1 MRVSEQSR
9 SHFTAGNQQKWL
21 LATLAVGVPLV
32 MLVVVMLA
40 NTRQI
45 DLIESDYGRTGIVQ
59 DDVSVNGTGVLAGM
73 FRKAGFQTSSW
84 SRLSAYLDDVD
95 VIVWVPDDFKKPTTE
110 QRKWLESWLDAS
122 ENRTLIYVGRDF
134 DASIKYWNDVRS
146 DTPPEQVAEVV
157 RRQANATAGHLLR
170 RNAAP
175 AKQDLGWFIIN
186 SVQPLETTPVLTS
199 PDGIWMDGI
208 DAAKIDLNLTGFIEI
223 PKPKSNSPDEYAC
236 DVLLQADERILVA
249 RLETKSWKRQNCQI
263 IGVANSSFL
272 LNLPLVNKEHRK
284 LAARLINECVT
295 DRKTA
300 EVVFLESGPG
310 GPRQVDEESDSQAPT
325 GLEVL
330 TVWPLSIISLHLSV
344 LGIIACVH
352 LFPIFGRPRRVL
364 EDSTGDF
371 GRHIDAIGELLEKTK
386 NSTYATTRIAQYREL
401 AHREIEHVENP
412 LSRSEEA
419 TYPVV
424 PAKRDLTNAQ
434 ALSSKLPLPLTPE
447 NAPQLAQY
455 ARQTFATIQLD
466 FTPESLH
473 DVDRVIQKLRQH
485 GSRVDDVA
493 RAKAIGLGCYA
504 GELLVRYF
512 AGRWYVPSDLQIPV
526 AGRSRIVVVMG
537 KVDPDTNSPQPII
550 QDPVRQALKYL
561 DTSNTTGLYYCFQR
575 TQELIRQQKKTS

>member
-1 MRVSEQSR
+1 MTVSEQSR
-9 SHFTAGNQQKWL
+9 SRLTPGNQQKWL
-21 LATLAVGVPLV
+21 LVTLAVGVPLV
-32 MLVVVMLA
+32 MLTVVMIA
-40 NTRQI
+40 NTRQV
-45 DLIESDYGRTGIVQ
+45 DLIESNYGRTGIVQ

-110 QRKWLESWLDAS
+110 QREWLESWLGAS

-134 DASIKYWNDVRS
+134 DASIKYWNDVRP
-146 DTPPEQVAEVV
+146 DTPPEQMTEVV
-157 RRQANATAGHLLR
+157 RRQANATAEHLLR

-175 AKQDLGWFIIN
+175 VKQDLGWFIIN
-186 SVQPLETTPVLTS
+186 SAQPLETPPVLTS
-199 PDGIWMDGI
+199 PDGKWMDGI
-208 DAAKIDLNLTGFIEI
+208 DASKIDLHLTGFMEI
-223 PKPKSNSPDEYAC
+223 PKNKSSKPEEYTC
-236 DVLLQADERILVA
+236 EVLLQADERILVA
-249 RLETKSWKRQNCQI
+249 RLETKFWKRQNCQI

-272 LNLPLVNKEHRK
+272 LNLSLVNKEHRK
-284 LAARLINECVT
+284 LAARLINECVA

-310 GPRQVDEESDSQAPT
+310 GPREVNDELDSQAPT

-386 NSTYATTRIAQYREL
+386 NSAYATTRVAQYREL
-401 AHREIEHVENP
+401 AHREVEHVEN
-412 LSRSEEA
+412 LRSRSEEVA
-419 TYPVV
+419 KPVIHT
-424 PAKRDLTNAQ
+424 KGDRRNAQ
-434 ALSSKLPLPLTPE
+434 KLPSELPLPLIPE

-455 ARQTFATIQLD
+455 ARQTFASIQLD

-473 DVDRVIQKLRQH
+473 DVDRVIQKLRQQ
-485 GSRVDDVA
+485 GPRVDDVA
-493 RAKAIGLGCYA
+493 RAQAIGLGCYV

-512 AGRWYVPSDLQIPV
+512 AGRWCVSSDLRIPTV
-526 AGRSRIVVVMG
+526 DRSRIVVVIG
-537 KVDPDTNSPQPII
+537 KVDPDANSPHPVL
-550 QDPVRQALKYL
+550 QDPVRQTLKYL
-561 DTSNTTGLYYCFQR
+561 DNPDATGLYHCFQR
-575 TQELIRQQKKTS
+575 TQELVRQQKEKS